1 MAALTDAVTGR
12 AAEDDP
18 AVVSQQALIRLRDA
32 ARHLSLDALRIRA
45 RRGGNYLSHFKGRG
59 MEFDEARLYQDG
71 DDPRNID
78 WRLTARTGRT
88 YTKLFRE
95 ERERPVFCWVD
106 QRPAMQFA
114 TRGVF
119 KSVQAARLAALL
131 GWAAVQRGDRL
142 GGFVFNGA
150 QHAELRPVLGHR
162 AALRLIHQM
171 AVMQSQFDAPAPDLE
186 IVERTLAG
194 LHRVAHPGS
203 LIALA
208 SDFSGLT
215 EKASAHIV
223 NIARHN
229 DVVVLFVSD
238 ALEREL
244 PPPGRYPLSIG
255 GRRLVI
261 DTAGRRRREWAA
273 RFAERRDT
281 LQELCERNRV
291 TFQEVATDDDPL
303 VVMQGLMG
311 RVGVGKISKVTR

>member
-1 MAALTDAVTGR
+1 MSAATDAGAGRIVTH
-12 AAEDDP
+12 DP
-18 AVVSQQALIRLRDA
+18 SLVSQPELIRLRDA

-78 WRLTARTGRT
+78 WRLTARTGRA

-106 QRPAMQFA
+106 QRPTMQFA

-142 GGFVFNGA
+142 GGFVFNGE
-150 QHAELRPVLGHR
+150 QHAELRPLLGHR

-171 AVMQSQFDAPAPDLE
+171 AAMQSSFDAPNSDTGV
-186 IVERTLAG
+186 VERTLAG

-208 SDFSGLT
+208 SDFTGMT
-215 EKASAHIV
+215 EKASAHLV
-223 NIARHN
+223 SIARHN
-229 DVVVLFVSD
+229 DVLVLFISD
-238 ALEREL
+238 GLEREL
-244 PPPGRYPLSIG
+244 PPAGRYPLSIA

-261 DTAGRRRREWAA
+261 DTTGKRRRDWIA
-273 RFAERRDT
+273 RFEARRDA
-281 LQELCERNRV
+281 LGELCERSRV
-291 TFQEVATDDDPL
+291 SFQEVATDDDPL
-303 VVMQGLMG
+303 EVMQGLMG
-311 RVGVGKISKVTR
+311 RVGVGATSRMTR